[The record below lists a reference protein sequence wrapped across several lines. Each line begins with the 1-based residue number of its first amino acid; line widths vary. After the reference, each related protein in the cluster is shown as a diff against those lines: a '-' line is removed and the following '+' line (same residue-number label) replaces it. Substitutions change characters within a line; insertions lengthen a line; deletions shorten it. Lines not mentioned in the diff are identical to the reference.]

1 MKARALTA
9 LLTVA
14 LAVSAIGLPAATQ
27 ASVATHRTPAA
38 APAGGTLK
46 IEYTTDFITLD
57 PALALDL
64 DGWMTVWSVLFDQLY
79 RFDHLAHEYPDVAA
93 AMPTISNGGTVYSIP

>member
-1 MKARALTA
+1 MKARILSVVLALG
-9 LLTVA
+9 
-14 LAVSAIGLPAATQ
+14 LAVSASGLGATAAIRAGAGTRHVPAA
-27 ASVATHRTPAA
+27 RTAA
-38 APAGGTLK
+38 VTNGTLK

-79 RFDHLAHEYPDVAA
+79 RFNRFTQFYPDVAA
-93 AMPTISNGGTVYSIP
+93 AISAR